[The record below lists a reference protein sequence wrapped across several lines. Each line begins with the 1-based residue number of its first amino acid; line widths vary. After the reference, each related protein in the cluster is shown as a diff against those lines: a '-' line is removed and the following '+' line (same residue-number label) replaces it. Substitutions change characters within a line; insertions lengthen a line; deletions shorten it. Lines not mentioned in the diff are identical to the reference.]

1 MLEQLQGEQDADGH
15 GPSTA
20 RGLFGKSSLETL
32 LDGADES
39 RPGKGVSPLTDGMHD
54 GDKIHDLQA
63 GPSTAQPMLEI
74 TNKAHRRL
82 SSGKGGT
89 RAAEYDKTI
98 CFTSPNEH
106 GKKLVITI

>member
-1 MLEQLQGEQDADGH
+1 
-15 GPSTA
+15 
-20 RGLFGKSSLETL
+20 
-32 LDGADES
+32 
-39 RPGKGVSPLTDGMHD
+39 
-54 GDKIHDLQA
+54 
-63 GPSTAQPMLEI
+63 MLEI

-106 GKKLVITI
+106 GKKLVITTYTSCGNRHCPKCPGRAPAAWLAARDAELLDVPYVHVVFTRITSKIRG